1 MNRFEYAREVL
12 EWLAQLNRRE
22 LLGRYPA
29 WKYPETIPRRDAD
42 ELKNSAT
49 PAT

>member
-29 WKYPETIPRRDAD
+29 WKYPETTTSDREQLETSP
-42 ELKNSAT
+42 SHPT
-49 PAT
+49 